1 MSKSFPSVPGAPLE
15 HLHIGP
21 LCRGHGDDLILLL
34 RGVGWKHS
42 REEILLYLDS
52 SDGRGYFD
60 TAERLVACTFC
71 VPYPPRFGA
80 VGIVVVDNAYRRRGL
95 ASNLV
100 RWACEKLAVK
110 GMAAMLTCREEVR
123 AVYDQLGFQPVGRLR
138 RVVLADP
145 PEMPVSLPLG
155 LCISEKPDLADLAA
169 YDAVRFGGDRQFLL
183 LALRAMDG
191 ARMLAAV
198 NSVGAVH
205 GYGCLHPGSAGSALG
220 PLVAE
225 NDEIACVLASRL
237 MADRSGPF
245 HIDLL
250 DNHDGLGT
258 WLAPAGIDT
267 FFPRNVM
274 ITAGGNPFA
283 QQVYA
288 ITSLG
293 FC

>member
-1 MSKSFPSVPGAPLE
+1 MPKSFPSMSGALPE
-15 HLHIGP
+15 DVHIGH
-21 LCRGHGDDLILLL
+21 LFHRHNHDLILLL
-34 RGVGWKHS
+34 HGVGWKHS
-42 REEILLYLDS
+42 REEIRLYLDNA
-52 SDGRGYFD
+52 DGRGYFD
-60 TAERLVACTFC
+60 AEERLVGCTFC

-80 VGIVVVDNAYRRRGL
+80 VGIVVVDDAYRRRGL

-100 RWACEKLAVK
+100 RWACEKLAIK

-123 AVYDQLGFQPVGRLR
+123 AVYDQLGFQPIGHLR

-145 PEMPVSLPLG
+145 PEMPVSLPLE

-183 LALRAMDG
+183 QALRTMDG

-198 NSVGAVH
+198 DSVGAIH

-225 NDEIACVLASRL
+225 NEEIACVLASRL

-250 DNHDGLGT
+250 DDHDGLSA

-267 FFPRNVM
+267 FIPYHVM
-274 ITAGGNPFA
+274 VTAGGNPFTK
-283 QQVYA
+283 QIYA
-288 ITSLG
+288 ATSLG